1 MNWLFFHS
9 RRPRLFSPRRACRSA
24 HSAATT
30 LPPPPRASAAR
41 GPDMEGAAGEEGAST
56 PAARGGAEAG
66 AGAGAGGGMLKGR
79 SCKGCLYYSSKLR
92 SRARGPVCVGVTRA
106 LPQGSRASAATVSIL
121 SSSLPALGFCWF
133 VQPRYPKPPPRLSV
147 LTPQLRTASCHSLT
161 GCVCWVLIRFL
172 HTATLLL
179 GDGEGR
185 HGHFLAIYMVSS
197 CAWKGVIRA
206 FHP

>member
-1 MNWLFFHS
+1 MFLFHS

-56 PAARGGAEAG
+56 PAARGGAEAE
-66 AGAGAGGGMLKGR
+66 AGAGGGMLKGR
-79 SCKGCLYYSSKLR
+79 SCKGCLYYSSKLM

-133 VQPRYPKPPPRLSV
+133 VQPRYPKPPPRLFRDWRPAGLGSGLLSTRVSV

-161 GCVCWVLIRFL
+161 GCVC
-172 HTATLLL
+172 
-179 GDGEGR
+179 
-185 HGHFLAIYMVSS
+185 
-197 CAWKGVIRA
+197 
-206 FHP
+206 

>member
-106 LPQGSRASAATVSIL
+106 LPQATVSEAAP
-121 SSSLPALGFCWF
+121 SSFGAHSA
-133 VQPRYPKPPPRLSV
+133 
-147 LTPQLRTASCHSLT
+147 TAD
-161 GCVCWVLIRFL
+161 RFL
-172 HTATLLL
+172 SQPHRVCLLSI
-179 GDGEGR
+179 DQVPPHCYAPVGR
-185 HGHFLAIYMVSS
+185 WGRKTWAFLSNLYGLKL
-197 CAWKGVIRA
+197 C
-206 FHP
+206 